1 MILLCDIGNSF
12 TKLRIIQEG
21 KVDIFPIEQLE
32 RISPQLELIVI
43 SAVADDKGL
52 IDKVMRSGF
61 KGSIVEARVTK
72 LHKHFQCGYENI
84 NTLGIDRWLAV
95 IGAGTL
101 YPEQDCLVVDIGTA
115 TTIDGVKKDG
125 RHLGGIIAP
134 GPYLM
139 ERSIIDI
146 ARGVFTDN
154 NASVEAWPTRTA
166 DALRT
171 GCIRSTIALIESTH
185 SELIAD
191 SKLILTGGYANVIS
205 KELNI
210 DHVIESDLIF
220 EGLKSFIPGQ

>member
-1 MILLCDIGNSF
+1 M
-12 TKLRIIQEG
+12 
-21 KVDIFPIEQLE
+21 DIFPIEQLE
-32 RISPQLELIVI
+32 IISSQLELIVI

-52 IDKVMRSGF
+52 LDKVMRSGF
-61 KGSIVEARVTK
+61 QGNVVEAGVTK
-72 LHKHFQCGYENI
+72 RHKNFQCGYENV

-146 ARGVFTDN
+146 ARGVFTDDS
-154 NASVEAWPTRTA
+154 ASVEAWPTRTA

-185 SELIAD
+185 SEMIVD
-191 SKLILTGGYANVIS
+191 SKLVLTGGYANVIS

-210 DHVIESDLIF
+210 DHVIERDLIF